1 MNHPSGSLKKS
12 HRFSSRGITGIL
24 LVCLLPIFLVTSCD
38 DPPGSTGI
46 ETSKNILSDFSMTPG
61 DVDLGNDIT
70 GEETINYELLV
81 TFDQN
86 SGYNTPVFTVF
97 DANTTEEILQGDF
110 TETAV
115 SGRLQGN
122 FSITVPANQVSEFR
136 VYVFSRSESGTIS
149 NTFRR
154 NFRISGALSGPPVME
169 YLDHS
174 ASVPIPQTG
183 TTPIRFESS
192 VIHPDGQA
200 NIEEVLLELYDSNG
214 VLLGGQPFT
223 MDPESDDPGNNIF
236 SRTFQINPQ
245 NQPETYDV
253 WGYAIDRA
261 GVSSD
266 TLFSTITFT
275 AP

>member
-1 MNHPSGSLKKS
+1 MNHPSGSVKKS
-12 HRFSSRGITGIL
+12 YRFSSRGITGIL
-24 LVCLLPIFLVTSCD
+24 LACLLPIMVITSCD

-46 ETSKNILSDFSMTPG
+46 ETSINVLSDFSMTPG
-61 DVDLGNDIT
+61 DVDLGNNVT
-70 GEETINYELLV
+70 GEATIDYELFV
-81 TFDQN
+81 SFDN
-86 SGYNTPVFTVF
+86 NAGYNTPNFTVY
-97 DANTTEEILQGDF
+97 DATVGEEILQGTF
-110 TETAV
+110 TQTETN
-115 SGRLQGN
+115 GRFRGS

-136 VYVFSRSESGTIS
+136 VYVFARSESGTIS
-149 NTFRR
+149 NTFRKT
-154 NFRISGALSGPPVME
+154 FRITGALSGPPVME
-169 YLDHS
+169 YLDHPE
-174 ASVPIPQTG
+174 SVPIPQTG
-183 TTPIRFESS
+183 TTLIRFESS
-192 VIHPDGQA
+192 VIHPDGQV

-223 MDPESDDPGNNIF
+223 MDPESDDAGNNIF
-236 SRTFQINPQ
+236 SRTFMINPQ